1 MQKAGRFDFNI
12 LPLLKNPLFVA
23 SLILGTLLQFF
34 LRLYRLLSLVIAS
47 FIFALS
53 WSYFISSSYDQPKSV
68 PFENWWILVGI
79 AIFLIASLLYLWLV
93 GLEKQM
99 WKKFVCIHCHFYQ
112 PPRED
117 PWLEEIAFQRSAWPY
132 HDWNERIT
140 AECYLPNAYARRV
153 DGQGRIIEIVN
164 NYEGISFNFGPT
176 LLLWLEK
183 LRPEFLN

>member
-1 MQKAGRFDFNI
+1 MIMQKAGRFDFNI

-23 SLILGTLLQFF
+23 SLILGTLLLFF

-93 GLEKQM
+93 GLEK
-99 WKKFVCIHCHFYQ
+99 
-112 PPRED
+112 
-117 PWLEEIAFQRSAWPY
+117 
-132 HDWNERIT
+132 
-140 AECYLPNAYARRV
+140 
-153 DGQGRIIEIVN
+153 
-164 NYEGISFNFGPT
+164 
-176 LLLWLEK
+176 
-183 LRPEFLN
+183 

>member
-1 MQKAGRFDFNI
+1 
-12 LPLLKNPLFVA
+12 
-23 SLILGTLLQFF
+23 
-34 LRLYRLLSLVIAS
+34 
-47 FIFALS
+47 
-53 WSYFISSSYDQPKSV
+53 
-68 PFENWWILVGI
+68 
-79 AIFLIASLLYLWLV
+79 
-93 GLEKQM
+93 M

-140 AECYLPNAYARRV
+140 AECYLPNAYARRI

-183 LRPEFLN
+183 HRPEVLKKIVEADRKSCERHGHGNAIAQVYNHIIMPLANTKDKLPR